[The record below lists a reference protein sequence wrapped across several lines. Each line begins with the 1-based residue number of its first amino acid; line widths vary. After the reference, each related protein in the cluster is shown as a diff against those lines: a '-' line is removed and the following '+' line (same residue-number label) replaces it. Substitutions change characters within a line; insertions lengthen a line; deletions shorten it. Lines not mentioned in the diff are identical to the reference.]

1 MSIPNSPDP
10 TELFQQGDVLFFQVE
25 LSGDQ
30 LSDKARSV
38 PRKERGLV
46 VAEGEVTGH
55 AHVIEEA
62 GARLYSLDEILYLVV
77 DREVEC
83 VHEEHD
89 TVRLPPGTYQ
99 VGAVREVDYTAIEER
114 ERKEGLRVD
123 LRHAPSPS
131 RQKKEGQR
139 KRPIDRLLQERRA
152 AARRKKQR
160 EARERERREW
170 VYVRD

>member
-1 MSIPNSPDP
+1 MAIPNSPGPLD
-10 TELFQQGDVLFFQVE
+10 LFQQGDVLFFQVE
-25 LSGDQ
+25 LSACRLADG
-30 LSDKARSV
+30 SRPV
-38 PRKERGLV
+38 PRVERGLV

-55 AHVIEEA
+55 AHVIEEKT
-62 GARLYSLDEILYLVV
+62 ARLYSLDEILYLVV

-123 LRHAPSPS
+123 LRQAPSS
-131 RQKKEGQR
+131 RPKKTTES
-139 KRPIDRLLQERRA
+139 KKPIDRLLRERRA